1 MHAVRGRKHQRVGVR
16 CEAAKA
22 ERCARAQE
30 SSKNETPTGAA
41 VASKRK
47 AHGCAACIDRD
58 LRATGARARLYTSRR
73 MQPDGDAPLLRIHV
87 IEDDEDIREE
97 TVFALSE
104 LGFEALG
111 FAEAT
116 SFYKAFAV
124 APCDIAVVDIGL
136 PGESGLSIVS
146 HLRAARGVGVV
157 LFTARGSVQ
166 DRVLGLREGA
176 DAYLVKPVN
185 MMELAETL
193 RAVGRRLHAERGV
206 GASSPGATERSAA
219 QWSLREG
226 GWVVSDPNGRRMT
239 LTATERSFLGCLF
252 ERRGAAVSRDDLIV
266 ALGGNVFDFDQHR
279 IDAMASR
286 LRRKAEKL
294 GMRLPVHSVRGT
306 GYVFAS

>member
-1 MHAVRGRKHQRVGVR
+1 MPSPSQR
-16 CEAAKA
+16 
-22 ERCARAQE
+22 
-30 SSKNETPTGAA
+30 TG
-41 VASKRK
+41 
-47 AHGCAACIDRD
+47 
-58 LRATGARARLYTSRR
+58 
-73 MQPDGDAPLLRIHV
+73 LLVHV
-87 IEDDEDIREE
+87 IEDDEDIRAE
-97 TVFALSE
+97 TVFALGE
-104 LGFEALG
+104 LGFDAEG
-111 FAEAT
+111 FADAP

-124 APCDIAVVDIGL
+124 QACDIAVVDIGL

-146 HLRAARGVGVV
+146 HLRAARGVGMV

-206 GASSPGATERSAA
+206 GPSSPGSTDRPAA

-226 GWVVSDPNGRRMT
+226 GWVVSDPDGRRMT

-252 ERRGAAVSRDDLIV
+252 QRRGAAVSRDDLIV
-266 ALGGNVFDFDQHR
+266 ALGGDLFDFDQHR

>member
-1 MHAVRGRKHQRVGVR
+1 
-16 CEAAKA
+16 
-22 ERCARAQE
+22 
-30 SSKNETPTGAA
+30 
-41 VASKRK
+41 
-47 AHGCAACIDRD
+47 
-58 LRATGARARLYTSRR
+58 
-73 MQPDGDAPLLRIHV
+73 MQPERDAPLFRIHV

-111 FAEAT
+111 FPEAT

-193 RAVGRRLHAERGV
+193 RAVGRRLHDERGA
-206 GASSPGATERSAA
+206 GASSPRATERPPA
-219 QWSLREG
+219 QWSLRDS
-226 GWVVSDPNGRRMT
+226 GWVVSNPDGRRMT

-252 ERRGAAVSRDDLIV
+252 QQRGAPVSRDDLIV

-279 IDAMASR
+279 IDALASR

-294 GMRLPVHSVRGT
+294 GMRLPVQSVRGT
-306 GYVFAS
+306 GYVFVG